1 MPAEYR
7 RTQWDLGDLY
17 FGQGEW
23 ALAENAYT
31 AAITAEA
38 DLPVQTHTETG
49 HCDEMGNR
57 I

>member
-1 MPAEYR
+1 
-7 RTQWDLGDLY
+7 
-17 FGQGEW
+17 
-23 ALAENAYT
+23 LAENAYT